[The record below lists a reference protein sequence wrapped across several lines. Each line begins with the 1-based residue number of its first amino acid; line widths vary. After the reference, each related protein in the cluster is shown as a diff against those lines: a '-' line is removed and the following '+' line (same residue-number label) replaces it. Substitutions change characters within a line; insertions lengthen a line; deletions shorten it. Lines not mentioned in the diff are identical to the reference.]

1 MLGGWLY
8 QEFCDNSLPI
18 VIFLQLLNISL
29 TPVSKRLVN
38 LEYLLACISAL
49 LLRLLLLSMTFYYLI
64 D

>member
-8 QEFCDNSLPI
+8 KEFCDNSLPI
-18 VIFLQLLNISL
+18 VIFLKLLDVSL
-29 TPVSKRLVN
+29 TPVSERLVD

-49 LLRLLLLSMTFYYLI
+49 LLRLLLLSMTLYYLI

>member
-49 LLRLLLLSMTFYYLI
+49 LLRLLLLSMTLYYLI